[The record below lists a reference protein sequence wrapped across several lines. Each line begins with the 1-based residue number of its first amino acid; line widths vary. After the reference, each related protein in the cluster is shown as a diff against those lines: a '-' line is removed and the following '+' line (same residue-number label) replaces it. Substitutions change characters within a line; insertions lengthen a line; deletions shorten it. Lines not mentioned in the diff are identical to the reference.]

1 MEITK
6 FQTDSGHWQMARI
19 EDWSDIVPSH
29 KNKDRGTKLSKLRRN
44 KFGISRGG
52 KQMGGI
58 SVYSVIVFNIGRF

>member
-44 KFGISRGG
+44 KFGNLVEESKWEG
-52 KQMGGI
+52 
-58 SVYSVIVFNIGRF
+58 SVFIVFNIGRF